1 MNSGLSGEGIIRQSG
16 LQSWLAAMPADSIDR
31 LRTINLST
39 GSAKHVIL
47 ALAFGLYDRN
57 ISRLNKM
64 ITGMLIARLRAERAG
79 KVKLVARINEFME
92 EMHESIDNATGIAAG
107 ARRSGTPCNRPGR
120 TANFARS

>member
-16 LQSWLAAMPADSIDR
+16 LHGWLAGLPADSIDR
-31 LRTINLST
+31 LRSINLST

-47 ALAFGLYDRN
+47 ALTFGLYDRN
-57 ISRLNKM
+57 ICRLNKM

-79 KVKLVARINEFME
+79 KVKLVARINCFME
-92 EMHESIDNATGIAAG
+92 EMHESIDRATGVGAS
-107 ARRSGTPCNRPGR
+107 ARRSGNPCNRPGR